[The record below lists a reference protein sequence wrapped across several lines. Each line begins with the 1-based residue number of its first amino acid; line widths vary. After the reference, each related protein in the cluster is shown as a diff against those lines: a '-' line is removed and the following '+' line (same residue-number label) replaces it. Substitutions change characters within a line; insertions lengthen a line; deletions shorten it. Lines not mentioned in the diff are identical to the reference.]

1 MQCAIRQQHPALM
14 SLRVQWRQLGD
25 ACSLSRV
32 FLRMILIVCLGN
44 KFLIDDVGAT
54 HATRTFD
61 RPSTPH
67 PSHPYNADFVEN
79 FVITLQKDAEQHS
92 NALISTDDFNTPV
105 STGTYSDVPQHEK
118 SLNTYQHTMAASNRR
133 EGSNFGHLPDAY
145 AHFRLWDDRFT
156 PASGEAGILDY
167 PRDVPHRWAYFQ
179 GSEGTTPCE
188 VTPFEQGRCVI
199 DLPYVVQQ
207 ASGDKVHFV
216 AGLNKIEAEQLAR
229 LNGVWLLDQTDPNAV
244 I

>member
-1 MQCAIRQQHPALM
+1 MGIY
-14 SLRVQWRQLGD
+14 
-25 ACSLSRV
+25 
-32 FLRMILIVCLGN
+32 I
-44 KFLIDDVGAT
+44 
-54 HATRTFD
+54 
-61 RPSTPH
+61 
-67 PSHPYNADFVEN
+67 
-79 FVITLQKDAEQHS
+79 
-92 NALISTDDFNTPV
+92 
-105 STGTYSDVPQHEK
+105 
-118 SLNTYQHTMAASNRR
+118 
-133 EGSNFGHLPDAY
+133 Y

-216 AGLNKIEAEQLAR
+216 AGLNKIEAEQHEIER
-229 LNGVWLLDQTDPNAV
+229 CVTGSNRSKCCYIKV
-244 I
+244 

>member
-1 MQCAIRQQHPALM
+1 M
-14 SLRVQWRQLGD
+14 
-25 ACSLSRV
+25 
-32 FLRMILIVCLGN
+32 
-44 KFLIDDVGAT
+44 
-54 HATRTFD
+54 
-61 RPSTPH
+61 
-67 PSHPYNADFVEN
+67 
-79 FVITLQKDAEQHS
+79 QKDAEQHS

-167 PRDVPHRWAYFQ
+167 QNVPHRWACFQ

-207 ASGDKVHFV
+207 HLEIKCT
-216 AGLNKIEAEQLAR
+216 LLRAE
-229 LNGVWLLDQTDPNAV
+229 
-244 I
+244 

>member
-1 MQCAIRQQHPALM
+1 MHHCANDALLPHTQAFTTSEGQRLGVDTVDQTDPQHPALM

-67 PSHPYNADFVEN
+67 PTHPYNADFVEN
-79 FVITLQKDAEQHS
+79 FVLTMQKDAEQHS

-133 EGSNFGHLPDAY
+133 EGSNFGHLYICA
-145 AHFRLWDDRFT
+145 F
-156 PASGEAGILDY
+156 
-167 PRDVPHRWAYFQ
+167 
-179 GSEGTTPCE
+179 
-188 VTPFEQGRCVI
+188 
-199 DLPYVVQQ
+199 
-207 ASGDKVHFV
+207 
-216 AGLNKIEAEQLAR
+216 
-229 LNGVWLLDQTDPNAV
+229 
-244 I
+244 